1 LTWSWGWRIYD
12 ARRRFVNVTQPDGRG
27 IERRIRRLLDGT
39 PPDRPRRSWTFAIL
53 VAAVCAGCGG
63 RDRDDDERRPPSRV
77 QGGAIVLDERSRAA
91 LDLAIAAATEAD
103 LPEVRIRYGKVVA
116 RPGDEVLIASSIA
129 GRVTQVERA
138 IGDRV
143 TAGDE
148 IARISPSLGAAE
160 RASLG
165 VQSADIAAQVT
176 QAQEDLKLREAEA
189 ARASELAR
197 DGIVSQAKLQEAE
210 AAVATVRARL
220 QAAHQGLAAQAGAVG
235 RAMPLLTPVEGTLV
249 ALDVALG
256 EGVDA
261 GRPVA
266 RVLRIG
272 PRRIDLAVHAADPS
286 ASSYEAQIGDGWLPA
301 RLIMRAIAVGDDGNR
316 HDVLELD
323 AGAQPLVG
331 AVVAVRLAAA
341 PARGPVVPESAV
353 LTSAGGD
360 VVYVEQRPGRFEAR
374 VVLVGAR
381 LGGRVRITAGLKPGD
396 RVVVRGAAALRGEAL
411 RSSLGDAED

>member
-1 LTWSWGWRIYD
+1 MTARIT
-12 ARRRFVNVTQPDGRG
+12 ALVC
-27 IERRIRRLLDGT
+27 
-39 PPDRPRRSWTFAIL
+39 
-53 VAAVCAGCGG
+53 VAAVCAGCGS
-63 RDRDDDERRPPSRV
+63 RDRDEDERRPPSRV

-91 LDLAIAAATEAD
+91 LDLVVAAAAEAD

-116 RPGDEVLIASSIA
+116 RPGDELLIASPIA

-143 TAGDE
+143 TAGEE
-148 IARISPSLGAAE
+148 IARISPSLGVAE

-165 VQSADIAAQVT
+165 VQGADITAQVT
-176 QAQEDLKLREAEA
+176 QAQEELKLRDTEA

-210 AAVATVRARL
+210 AAVATARARL
-220 QAAHQGLAAQAGAVG
+220 QAARQGLASQAGAVG
-235 RAMPLLTPVEGTLV
+235 RAMPLAVPAEGTLV

-261 GRPVA
+261 GRPIA
-266 RVLRIG
+266 RVLRVG
-272 PRRIDLAVHAADPS
+272 PRRIDLSVHAADPA
-286 ASSYEAQIGDGWLPA
+286 ASSYEAQIGDTWIPA
-301 RLIMRAIAVGDDGNR
+301 KLITRAIAVGDDGNR
-316 HDVLELD
+316 HDILELD

-331 AVVAVRLAAA
+331 AVVAVRLATA

-374 VVLVGAR
+374 VVQVAGR
-381 LGGRVRITAGLKPGD
+381 LGGRARIAAGVQPGD
-396 RVVVRGAAALRGEAL
+396 RIVVRGAAALRGEAL

>member
-1 LTWSWGWRIYD
+1 MTAQI
-12 ARRRFVNVTQPDGRG
+12 T
-27 IERRIRRLLDGT
+27 T
-39 PPDRPRRSWTFAIL
+39 L
-53 VAAVCAGCGG
+53 VAIAAVLAGCGSRD
-63 RDRDDDERRPPSRV
+63 RDRDDDERRAPSRV
-77 QGGAIVLDERSRAA
+77 QSGAIVLDERSRAA
-91 LDLAIAAATEAD
+91 LDLIVAAAAEAD

-116 RPGDEVLIASSIA
+116 RPGDALLIASPIA
-129 GRVTQVERA
+129 GRVTQVERS

-143 TAGDE
+143 TAGAE

-165 VQSADIAAQVT
+165 VQSADITAQLT
-176 QAQEDLKLREAEA
+176 QMQEELKLREAEA

-210 AAVATVRARL
+210 AAVATARAHVQGAR
-220 QAAHQGLAAQAGAVG
+220 QGLAAQAGAVG
-235 RAMPLLTPVEGTLV
+235 RAMPLVSPAEGTLV

-261 GRPVA
+261 GRPIA
-266 RVLRIG
+266 RVLRAG
-272 PRRIDLAVHAADPS
+272 PRRIDLSVHAADPAAS
-286 ASSYEAQIGDGWLPA
+286 AYEAQIGDQWVPA
-301 RLIMRAIAVGDDGNR
+301 RLITRAMAVGDDGNR
-316 HDVLELD
+316 HDVVELD
-323 AGAQPLVG
+323 DTAQPVVG
-331 AVVAVRLAAA
+331 AVVAVRLSTA

-360 VVYVEQRPGRFEAR
+360 VVYVEARHGRFEAR
-374 VVLVGAR
+374 VVQVAAR
-381 LGGRVRITAGLKPGD
+381 LGGRVRIAAGLKSGD